1 MIAGCGT
8 GGWPGPDRDPW
19 PQDGVRRPIASM
31 WTRLVNWIDERLM
44 VSPLWRD
51 LADHPVP
58 EHVNPSEHI
67 KAFVYCF
74 GGVTFLLIIAQFV
87 TGMFLAMYYVPDL
100 VNSYRSTYYILHD
113 VTFGSQVL
121 SMHNWGSS
129 LIIIM
134 VTLHMVRIY
143 WMGAYRKPRELNWI
157 VGSLLLLIILAFGF
171 TGYLLPWDEKA
182 YFATQV
188 GVSFVKYVPFIG
200 NALFEIV
207 AGGTNIGAATLSR
220 FFAVHVLFLPALL
233 LSLLGLHFLMIRRN
247 GITGPY

>member
-1 MIAGCGT
+1 
-8 GGWPGPDRDPW
+8 
-19 PQDGVRRPIASM
+19 M
-31 WTRLVNWIDERLM
+31 WTRLVTWIDERLM

-58 EHVNPSEHI
+58 EHVNPSEHV